1 MKDDSFDCTLIAHL
15 RIFLLFY
22 RLLYCLILPE
32 NRLFF
37 GIWKVVEIEMED
49 GSEVEFAILDE
60 FEMETEKF
68 VLLGEIEGDNIN
80 TDPDGML
87 FMKAIMDE
95 SCEEDEV
102 ILNVIEDPEKYS
114 AVVDFYAELD

>member
-1 MKDDSFDCTLIAHL
+1 MGIEENEEMDEFDTVTL
-15 RIFLLFY
+15 
-22 RLLYCLILPE
+22 
-32 NRLFF
+32 
-37 GIWKVVEIEMED
+37 EMED

-87 FMKAIMDE
+87 FMKVIMDE

>member
-1 MKDDSFDCTLIAHL
+1 MGIEENEEMDEFDTVTL
-15 RIFLLFY
+15 
-22 RLLYCLILPE
+22 
-32 NRLFF
+32 
-37 GIWKVVEIEMED
+37 EMED

-80 TDPDGML
+80 TDPDDML

>member
-1 MKDDSFDCTLIAHL
+1 MGIEENEEMDEFDTVTL
-15 RIFLLFY
+15 
-22 RLLYCLILPE
+22 
-32 NRLFF
+32 
-37 GIWKVVEIEMED
+37 EMED

-80 TDPDGML
+80 TDPDSML
-87 FMKAIMDE
+87 FMKAITDE

>member
-1 MKDDSFDCTLIAHL
+1 M
-15 RIFLLFY
+15 
-22 RLLYCLILPE
+22 E
-32 NRLFF
+32 NTEKMEEFET
-37 GIWKVVEIEMED
+37 VVLEMDD

-60 FEMETEKF
+60 FEMQDDKY

-102 ILNVIEDPEKYS
+102 ILNVIEDPEQYN
-114 AVVDFYAELD
+114 AVVEFYAELD

>member
-1 MKDDSFDCTLIAHL
+1 MGIEENEEMDEFDTVTL
-15 RIFLLFY
+15 
-22 RLLYCLILPE
+22 
-32 NRLFF
+32 
-37 GIWKVVEIEMED
+37 EMED

-60 FEMETEKF
+60 FDMDTEKF
-68 VLLGEIEGDNIN
+68 VLLSEIEGDSISS
-80 TDPDGML
+80 DPERML
-87 FMKAIMDE
+87 FMKAIADE

>member
-1 MKDDSFDCTLIAHL
+1 MGIEENEEMDEFDTVTL
-15 RIFLLFY
+15 
-22 RLLYCLILPE
+22 
-32 NRLFF
+32 
-37 GIWKVVEIEMED
+37 EMED

-95 SCEEDEV
+95 SV
-102 ILNVIEDPEKYS
+102 KKMKS
-114 AVVDFYAELD
+114 F

>member
-1 MKDDSFDCTLIAHL
+1 MGIEENEEMDEFDTVTL
-15 RIFLLFY
+15 
-22 RLLYCLILPE
+22 
-32 NRLFF
+32 
-37 GIWKVVEIEMED
+37 EMED

-80 TDPDGML
+80 TYPDGML

>member
-1 MKDDSFDCTLIAHL
+1 MGIEENEEMDEFDTVTL
-15 RIFLLFY
+15 
-22 RLLYCLILPE
+22 
-32 NRLFF
+32 
-37 GIWKVVEIEMED
+37 EMED

-80 TDPDGML
+80 TDPDGM
-87 FMKAIMDE
+87 
-95 SCEEDEV
+95 V

>member
-1 MKDDSFDCTLIAHL
+1 MGIEENEEMDEFDTVTL
-15 RIFLLFY
+15 
-22 RLLYCLILPE
+22 
-32 NRLFF
+32 
-37 GIWKVVEIEMED
+37 EMED

-60 FEMETEKF
+60 FDMDTEKF
-68 VLLGEIEGDNIN
+68 VLISEIEGDSISS
-80 TDPDGML
+80 DPERML
-87 FMKAIMDE
+87 FMKAIYDE

>member
-1 MKDDSFDCTLIAHL
+1 
-15 RIFLLFY
+15 
-22 RLLYCLILPE
+22 
-32 NRLFF
+32 
-37 GIWKVVEIEMED
+37 
-49 GSEVEFAILDE
+49 
-60 FEMETEKF
+60 METEKF

-87 FMKAIMDE
+87 FMKAIIDE

-114 AVVDFYAELD
+114 AVVDFYASQKLSGRIIPYHSTGI

>member
-1 MKDDSFDCTLIAHL
+1 MGIEENEEMDEFDTVTL
-15 RIFLLFY
+15 
-22 RLLYCLILPE
+22 
-32 NRLFF
+32 
-37 GIWKVVEIEMED
+37 EMED

-87 FMKAIMDE
+87 FMKSIMDE

>member
-1 MKDDSFDCTLIAHL
+1 MGIEENEEMDEFDTVTL
-15 RIFLLFY
+15 
-22 RLLYCLILPE
+22 
-32 NRLFF
+32 
-37 GIWKVVEIEMED
+37 EMED

-87 FMKAIMDE
+87 FIK
-95 SCEEDEV
+95 S
-102 ILNVIEDPEKYS
+102 NHG
-114 AVVDFYAELD
+114 